1 MSIYIQNGLTVA
13 TPNGIENWE
22 SEREMFDPNVRLFLA
37 LFSYNPAV
45 MSPNPETM
53 EEELPFEQ
61 GQIIK
66 VYGDKDADGFYSGE
80 TAGRFGFVPSN
91 MVSEIPVEDGEFKLR
106 LFQQGF
112 LPEETP
118 SIAPSETTSVPD
130 GVKVHRML
138 AIFDYDPWESSPNI
152 DIEDEL
158 PFRAGDII
166 YVLGEMDSDGFYY
179 VSTMTLLTIHEY
191 FKGHKLKNNCFILIQ
206 GDLHGYRGLVPSN
219 FLQSLPWD

>member
-1 MSIYIQNGLTVA
+1 
-13 TPNGIENWE
+13 
-22 SEREMFDPNVRLFLA
+22 MFDPNVRLFVA

-66 VYGDKDADGFYSGE
+66 ELSYGY
-80 TAGRFGFVPSN
+80 FVLL
-91 MVSEIPVEDGEFKLR
+91 IL
-106 LFQQGF
+106 
-112 LPEETP
+112 
-118 SIAPSETTSVPD
+118 APSETSSVPD
-130 GVKVHRML
+130 GVKVHRMVP
-138 AIFDYDPWESSPNI
+138 IFDYDPWESSPNM

-179 VSTMTLLTIHEY
+179 
-191 FKGHKLKNNCFILIQ
+191 